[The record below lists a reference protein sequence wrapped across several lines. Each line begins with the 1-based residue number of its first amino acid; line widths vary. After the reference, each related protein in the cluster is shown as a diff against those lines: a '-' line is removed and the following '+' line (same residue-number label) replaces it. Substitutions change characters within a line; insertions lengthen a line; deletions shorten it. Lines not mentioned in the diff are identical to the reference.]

1 MEMINGGLNLLFLL
15 LAVGI
20 LGMSIYALV
29 HAARVPTNAFVS
41 AGKLQ
46 KRLWL
51 VILVLATLF
60 AAAGAWDY
68 YNAFMFVG
76 GRQFIGIG
84 LGFFS
89 IIAVIAATVYIVDV
103 KPAVKGMGGR
113 GGNNGP
119 YGPW

>member
-15 LAVGI
+15 LAAGI

-29 HAARVPTNAFVS
+29 HALRVPTNAFVS

-46 KRLWL
+46 KNLWL
-51 VILVLATLF
+51 VILILATLF

-89 IIAVIAATVYIVDV
+89 IIAVIAATIYIVDV

>member
-15 LAVGI
+15 LAAGI

-29 HAARVPTNAFVS
+29 HALRVPTNAFVS

-46 KRLWL
+46 KNLWL
-51 VILVLATLF
+51 VILILATLF

-89 IIAVIAATVYIVDV
+89 IIAVIAATIYVVDV